1 MWEKILNNF
10 DKYSREARLFPAI
23 LDCLPVYILVIS
35 FIDLFPDINTYFK
48 LFLGLAISS
57 VFAYL
62 ASDLVRNVGKALE
75 EKVFGNEMSFPTT
88 ELLLHS
94 NDRFSNDKK
103 RKIYEKIKKDFN
115 ITLSTVHQEG
125 TDIKE
130 ARKKIK
136 EAIGLIRQRL
146 GDGRLL
152 LKYNIRYGFWR
163 NLCAAASFAVGG
175 SIAVFLVLITVVHSP
190 TYAILS
196 LTISPFYLFL
206 WIKSE
211 NILKYF
217 GYQYAEQFY
226 LEYLT
231 SK

>member
-1 MWEKILNNF
+1 MWEKIISNF
-10 DKYSREARLFPAI
+10 DKYSREARLFPAA
-23 LDCLPVYILVIS
+23 LDCLPLYILVIS
-35 FIDLFPDINTYFK
+35 FTDLFPEVNTYLK
-48 LFLGLAISS
+48 LFFGLALSS
-57 VFAYL
+57 IFAYL

-94 NDRFSNDKK
+94 NDRFSNEKK
-103 RKIYEKIKKDFN
+103 KKVYEKIKKDFN
-115 ITLSTVHQEG
+115 ITLSTTHQES

-136 EAIGLIRQRL
+136 EAIGVIRQRL

-163 NLCAAASFAVGG
+163 NLCAVAPFAFGA

-196 LTISPFYLFL
+196 LIIAPFYLFL

-211 NILKYF
+211 NVLKYF

-226 LEYLT
+226 LEYLS